1 MSHLEE
7 GVVAARCEL
16 AGELDVA
23 VQPAPGRDK
32 TQAGEKRCLR
42 DSQHPPLAQTPSRT
56 LLEGAHCPP
65 MGHSRPE
72 VLHSAELGDKAQVCL
87 PHLALVILEE
97 PQCPPGEGREM
108 GGGGGKPVCQT
119 CWSPPSDPTPHSQCW
134 ERLPIARSPIPVL
147 QGVLAQAF
155 CQEHLLLL
163 NPSPPALPLLLP
175 ALGKEGQPQGA
186 PQPPQQGACD
196 PPQPPPHR
204 NTNPTAGSPEGTAG
218 CPWLCWQAQPTGR
231 GLTCSPVAILASP
244 DSP

>member
-1 MSHLEE
+1 MSL
-7 GVVAARCEL
+7 L
-16 AGELDVA
+16 ASWMWLYSLHRAETRHRQVRRGA
-23 VQPAPGRDK
+23 SG
-32 TQAGEKRCLR
+32 
-42 DSQHPPLAQTPSRT
+42 TPNT
-56 LLEGAHCPP
+56 LLWPRPPPGPCWRGHIAHPWDT
-65 MGHSRPE
+65 HAQKSST
-72 VLHSAELGDKAQVCL
+72 VLNLVTRRRFACHILLLSFLKNHSA
-87 PHLALVILEE
+87 HL
-97 PQCPPGEGREM
+97 GREGKW